1 MGQCTAGTKYHWDS
15 VPLGQFTAGAGTKYI
30 YRAAA
35 NSKMFDV
42 QNGTELPSP
51 PDTYYPR
58 GAVCALD
65 KLKENQY
72 IFI

>member
-1 MGQCTAGTKYHWDS
+1 MHCSGNKPLRQFTDGTVYTVHCTTCILMGQCTAGTKYHWDS

-42 QNGTELPSP
+42 
-51 PDTYYPR
+51 
-58 GAVCALD
+58 
-65 KLKENQY
+65 
-72 IFI
+72 

>member
-42 QNGTELPSP
+42 
-51 PDTYYPR
+51 
-58 GAVCALD
+58 
-65 KLKENQY
+65 
-72 IFI
+72 